1 MYSWSLSHA
10 SGMDS
15 SEDCWRLEIFPL
27 RALVLLMGK
36 NLARSAVPCVNSFLV
51 LIKPLFRLS
60 DEGKGKQMEPDAVL
74 RDVLDDNGVTQ
85 LKEVLKAGVGILAWQ
100 AT

>member
-15 SEDCWRLEIFPL
+15 SEDCWKLEIFPL

-36 NLARSAVPCVNSFLV
+36 NLARNAAEHLFQVFIASLFWQNHCYAFPVREKGNRRSLMLSCATSLMSIVSHNSR
-51 LIKPLFRLS
+51 KC
-60 DEGKGKQMEPDAVL
+60 
-74 RDVLDDNGVTQ
+74 
-85 LKEVLKAGVGILAWQ
+85 
-100 AT
+100 